1 MFAALLRLGNEISM
15 FFQPIPSASGTDKCV
30 EIRLSMDRMQ
40 IQKTFSFRWRTVLCV
55 SFFFFFFVNSLPL
68 WNHTGYHKSTNYRWG
83 KISMLFHVQF
93 CRSYYVRKMRI
104 YLAIDDTRRILNLSL
119 IFLVANVF
127 SNNFQDASRA
137 FLRVYIYENFQI
149 KCEDLKTRT
158 WIKIF
163 FLFLHMEQPFVDI

>member
-55 SFFFFFFVNSLPL
+55 SFFFFFVNSLPL
-68 WNHTGYHKSTNYRWG
+68 WNHTGYHKLTNYRWG

-127 SNNFQDASRA
+127 SKWIFRTHLEYSY
-137 FLRVYIYENFQI
+137 VYIF
-149 KCEDLKTRT
+149 T
-158 WIKIF
+158 KIF
-163 FLFLHMEQPFVDI
+163 KLNARI

>member
-55 SFFFFFFVNSLPL
+55 SFFFFVNSLPL
-68 WNHTGYHKSTNYRWG
+68 WNHTGYHKLTNYRWG

-119 IFLVANVF
+119 IFLVFFRNEFSGHISSILMCIYLRKF
-127 SNNFQDASRA
+127 SN
-137 FLRVYIYENFQI
+137 
-149 KCEDLKTRT
+149 
-158 WIKIF
+158 
-163 FLFLHMEQPFVDI
+163 